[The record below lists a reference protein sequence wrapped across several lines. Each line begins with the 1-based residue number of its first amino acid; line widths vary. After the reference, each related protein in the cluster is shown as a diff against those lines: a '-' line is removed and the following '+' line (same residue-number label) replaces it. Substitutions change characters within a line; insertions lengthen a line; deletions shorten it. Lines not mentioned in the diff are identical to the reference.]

1 MKTIIL
7 PLDFS
12 DTTDALV
19 DYAVNFAKDLNAKL
33 SLIHVTPS
41 DIGFIIGDMGFQYFP
56 EIEKTEIKFELQ
68 ELNRLEQRVIA
79 QGIEVDHLLKQG
91 VASDVILDYAT
102 EKNADYIVMGSHGR
116 SGMYDVFIG
125 SLTKDL
131 TKKSHIPVLV
141 VPCHK

>member
-19 DYAVNFAKDLNAKL
+19 DYAINFAKDVNAKI
-33 SLIHVTPS
+33 SLIHVAPS
-41 DIGFIIGDMGFQYFP
+41 DIGFVIGDMGYQYFP
-56 EIEKTEIKFELQ
+56 QVEENEIKYELK
-68 ELNRLEQRVIA
+68 ELNRIEQRIIA
-79 QGIEVDHLLKQG
+79 QGVDADHLLKQG
-91 VASDVILDYAT
+91 VAADIILEHAT
-102 EKNADYIVMGSHGR
+102 EKNANYIVMGSHGR
-116 SGMYDVFIG
+116 SGIYDVFIG

-141 VPCHK
+141 VPCHQ

>member
-12 DTTDALV
+12 DKTDALL
-19 DYAVNFAKDLNAKL
+19 DYAVNFAKDLNAKI

-41 DIGFIIGDMGFQYFP
+41 DVGFIVGDMGFQYFP
-56 EIEKTEIKFELQ
+56 ELEKSEIKFELQ
-68 ELNRLEQRVIA
+68 ELNRLEQRVIS
-79 QGIEVDHLLKQG
+79 QGVEADHLLKQG
-91 VASDVILDYAT
+91 IAADVILEYAT